1 MLIYGTAKD
10 QMGNEYY
17 LVKNSW
23 GNYNGEFKG
32 MFFCSKAYFRYKTI
46 TIMIHKDAL
55 SKEMKKKLKIGQ

>member
-1 MLIYGTAKD
+1 
-10 QMGNEYY
+10 MGNEYY